1 MNGGDLRGYIISC
14 GIHYFMSDEGF
25 NILQSNAEIDLS
37 ESFSAVDL
45 FLEMVVAG

>member
-1 MNGGDLRGYIISC
+1 MNGGDLHGYIISC
-14 GIHYFMSDEGF
+14 RLKVSDEGF

-45 FLEMVVAG
+45 FLEMVIAG